1 MTGREAL
8 EDIRRTNAEVD
19 ALLAYRNS
27 LLDRLIG
34 GYDMTREHVQEQA
47 DSKVER
53 SAIRWLEITEQ
64 IDKKTDELIDK
75 RDELIRIIDRLPDRR
90 HREILKRRYAECQ
103 PWEKVCE
110 LTTYSPRQA
119 FRLHREALEA
129 FDGIYAS
136 KDGTQWH
143 IEKEYNVN
151 GKVL

>member
-27 LLDRLIG
+27 LLDRLLS
-34 GYDMTREHVQEQA
+34 GYNMNRPHVQEQTE
-47 DSKVER
+47 SKTER
-53 SAIRWLEITEQ
+53 SAIRWMEITED

-75 RDELIRIIDRLPDRR
+75 RNELVRIIEQLGDRR
-90 HREILKRRYAECQ
+90 YRDILMRRYAECQ
-103 PWEKVCE
+103 PWAKVCE
-110 LTTYSPRQA
+110 VTTYSPRQA

>member
-34 GYDMTREHVQEQA
+34 GYDMTREHVQEQV

-103 PWEKVCE
+103 RWDKVAELCMYSRQRVWE
-110 LTTYSPRQA
+110 
-119 FRLHREALEA
+119 LHREAVEA
-129 FDGIYAS
+129 FEAAY
-136 KDGTQWH
+136 KNMLH
-143 IEKEYNVN
+143 NVT
-151 GKVL
+151 

>member
-34 GYDMTREHVQEQA
+34 GYDMTREHVQEQV

-103 PWEKVCE
+103 SWDKVAELCMYSRQRVWE
-110 LTTYSPRQA
+110 
-119 FRLHREALEA
+119 LHREAVEA
-129 FDGIYAS
+129 FEAAY
-136 KDGTQWH
+136 KNMLH
-143 IEKEYNVN
+143 NVT
-151 GKVL
+151 